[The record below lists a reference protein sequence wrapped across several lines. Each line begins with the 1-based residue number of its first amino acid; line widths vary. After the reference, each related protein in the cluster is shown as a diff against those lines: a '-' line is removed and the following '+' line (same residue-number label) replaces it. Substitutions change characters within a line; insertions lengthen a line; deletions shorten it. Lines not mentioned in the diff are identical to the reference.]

1 VEDDGCALGF
11 DSGTDTVNE
20 YDYSGPDGLAS
31 TAETAVQACACS
43 TIYFGRLGPPPANA
57 NRAPGALLASLRWPV
72 EKTPTHGLP
81 GTGRHKGSISGGKM
95 SRASERPEWRSRMI
109 ANRVVAAAVVAIGM
123 GAGWRSA
130 SGQNVFQQEQ
140 DRIQNSAL
148 HQAAVAAG
156 GILKL
161 AKKPNPAN
169 LYPDLASLMKASDE
183 VLVVH
188 MVSNAGTLAPSGSGA
203 ITVHQALVIQSIK
216 LGIPNQTIWI
226 SVPVGTVI
234 FDHNTRATASY
245 QGFMPPS
252 DGDRHVVFVRH
263 PRGQEQNGVQGAFL
277 LNDQDQ
283 VEPAFR
289 EDALWRTYWHVS
301 TENFL
306 NTLTALAAAQGP
318 H

>member
-1 VEDDGCALGF
+1 
-11 DSGTDTVNE
+11 
-20 YDYSGPDGLAS
+20 
-31 TAETAVQACACS
+31 
-43 TIYFGRLGPPPANA
+43 
-57 NRAPGALLASLRWPV
+57 
-72 EKTPTHGLP
+72 
-81 GTGRHKGSISGGKM
+81 
-95 SRASERPEWRSRMI
+95 
-109 ANRVVAAAVVAIGM
+109 M

-140 DRIQNSAL
+140 ERIQNSPL
-148 HQAAVAAG
+148 HQAAVGAG

-183 VLVVH
+183 VLIVH
-188 MVSNAGTLAPSGSGA
+188 MVSNAGTLAPSGSDA
-203 ITVHQALVIQSIK
+203 ITVHQALIIQSIK

-263 PRGQEQNGVQGAFL
+263 PRGQEQTVLPGLRLTGDGVQGAFL
-277 LNDQDQ
+277 LTDQDQ

-289 EDALWRTYWHVS
+289 EDGLWRTYWHVS
-301 TENFL
+301 TESFL

-318 H
+318 R

>member
-1 VEDDGCALGF
+1 
-11 DSGTDTVNE
+11 
-20 YDYSGPDGLAS
+20 
-31 TAETAVQACACS
+31 
-43 TIYFGRLGPPPANA
+43 
-57 NRAPGALLASLRWPV
+57 
-72 EKTPTHGLP
+72 
-81 GTGRHKGSISGGKM
+81 
-95 SRASERPEWRSRMI
+95 MI
-109 ANRVVAAAVVAIGM
+109 AKNVVAAAIFAIGI

-183 VLVVH
+183 VLIVH
-188 MVSNAGTLAPSGSGA
+188 IVSNAGTLAPSGSDA
-203 ITVHQALVIQSIK
+203 ITVHQALIIQSIK

-234 FDHNTRATASY
+234 FDHSTRATASY
-245 QGFMPPS
+245 QGFMPPA
-252 DGDRHVVFVRH
+252 DGDRHVVFLRH
-263 PRGQEQNGVQGAFL
+263 PRGQEQGAFL

-301 TENFL
+301 TESFL
-306 NTLTALAAAQGP
+306 NTLAALAAAQGP